1 MTSCGQGLFVEEW
14 VISIHHQ
21 PLATRAAPLIIAHRG
36 ASAVAPE
43 NTLAAVRA
51 AWEMDADA
59 VEIDVRCSADGRAV
73 VIHDA
78 RTRRTTG
85 VNLRVAAA
93 TLAQL
98 QALDAGR
105 FKAVRWTGERIPALR
120 EVLAAV
126 PPGKRLVIELKAGP
140 ELLVPLHED
149 LSASLADGALRPAQV
164 VLIAFDREL
173 ALLAKARLPAVSVLW
188 LGDPRRRGVRLRPTR
203 LVRRM
208 AAEARELGLDG
219 LDLFA
224 HRCLNARLVAE
235 IHALGLQLFVW
246 TVNRPRVF
254 ARLLRAGVDG
264 ITTDRPDAMRRLLQ
278 KK

>member
-1 MTSCGQGLFVEEW
+1 
-14 VISIHHQ
+14 
-21 PLATRAAPLIIAHRG
+21 
-36 ASAVAPE
+36 
-43 NTLAAVRA
+43 
-51 AWEMDADA
+51 MDADA
-59 VEIDVRCSADGRAV
+59 VEIDVRCTADGRAV

-85 VNLRVAAA
+85 VNLRVADA

-105 FKAVRWTGERIPALR
+105 FKGGRWTGERIPALC

-140 ELLVPLHED
+140 ELLAP
-149 LSASLADGALRPAQV
+149 LADDLAAAALPPAQV
-164 VLIAFDREL
+164 VVIAFDREL
-173 ALLAKARLPAVSVLW
+173 AVLAKARLPSLTVLW
-188 LGDPRRRGVRLRPTR
+188 LGDPRPGGFGPRPRGKRSLGLRPSKI
-203 LVRRM
+203 VRRM
-208 AAEARELGLDG
+208 AAEARALGLDG

-254 ARLLRAGVDG
+254 ARLRRAGVDG
-264 ITTDRPDAMRRLLQ
+264 ITTDRPDAMLKERR
-278 KK
+278 KTER